1 MEQVVLVSCA
11 LAAQRVGGWGRGLAP
26 AGAHGIQDAAPPGL
40 SSQPDHNSTIRAS
53 LDAILLRVS
62 ETP

>member
-26 AGAHGIQDAAPPGL
+26 TAFKMPAHPGL
-40 SSQPDHNSTIRAS
+40 SSQPDHNFTIRAS